1 MRQLLSTLFALAC
14 LLPQAAA
21 AASLQVAPVTV
32 DLNANRRAATM
43 TIING
48 DSDPVA
54 VQVRV
59 FRWTRVNGQEVLEPT
74 RDVVASPPAAKLAPG
89 ASQLIRVLRVT
100 DRPASKEEGY
110 RVLVD
115 ELPNPQKRKA
125 GEISLVLRHSI
136 PIFFS
141 SRAGNPQVSWRIERT
156 AAGHELV
163 AVNTGARRLRL
174 ADLQLKTRKGELVHS
189 QGGLAG
195 YVLAGAEMRWN
206 LKLTP
211 ENAGNSLALSAASD
225 LGAVNATL
233 DPPT

>member
-1 MRQLLSTLFALAC
+1 MRQLLSTLVALAL

-21 AASLQVAPVTV
+21 AASLQVTPVTV
-32 DLNANRRAATM
+32 DLNGARRTATM
-43 TIING
+43 TLSNG
-48 DSDPVA
+48 DTEPLA

-89 ASQLIRVLRVT
+89 ASQLIRIVRVT
-100 DRPASKEEGY
+100 DRPAEKEEGY

-115 ELPNPQKRKA
+115 ELPDPARRKA
-125 GEISLVLRHSI
+125 GEIALVLRHSI

-141 SRAGNPQVSWRIERT
+141 TRPGSPQVSWRIEQT

-174 ADLQLKTRKGELVHS
+174 ADLQLKTRKGEVVYR

-211 ENAGNSLALSAASD
+211 ENAGTSLALSAASD

-233 DPPT
+233 APPT